1 MGKKLI
7 VTAKYDTLEYQAEA
21 SPYNPSA
28 HEEQYNSCVKDI
40 NKQIDKANKSEMKL
54 AFTFSHKII

>member
-7 VTAKYDTLEYQAEA
+7 VTAKYDTLEA

-54 AFTFSHKII
+54 AFTFSHKIK